1 MSNSILN
8 LVGSLTHFDAAH
20 NFPISMPT
28 KSVLVCLANY
38 ANDAGR
44 CWPSYATISEWS
56 CIRSKATISKAISQ
70 LKEYGLITVAGQA
83 DSKGRKSSNLYIFN
97 IDRLKELRSSKQS
110 DIHKNSEEKLIDN
123 NKFDSQV
130 QEMNIDVQEVN
141 SGDRLKVY
149 PSSRDEHPCS
159 RGEHACSG
167 DEQACSSGGGYPSS
181 RGEHKPLI
189 GTINEPPL
197 EPPSEP
203 HVNSRE
209 IEVGFCLS
217 LNKSQSN
224 KYINN
229 NKELEKIFEKEIEE
243 EKEETKQDKFTIF
256 QETWKIRKEDLE
268 KSKKIWEELTTDDP
282 TLCDR
287 LIRGAELV
295 NQFQRLSTKHPGL
308 QDSDKINAS
317 EWLQGKSWD
326 VDNIMYANKSAF
338 GLENA

>member
-38 ANDAGR
+38 ANEAGR

-56 CIRSKATISKAISQ
+56 CIRSKATISKAINQ
-70 LKEYGLITVAGQA
+70 LKEHGLITVAGQA

-97 IDRLKELRSSKQS
+97 IDRLKGLESSKKG
-110 DIHKNSEEKLIDN
+110 DTHKNSEEKLIDN
-123 NKFDSQV
+123 NKFDTQV
-130 QEMNIDVQEVN
+130 HEMNIDVQEVN

-149 PSSRDEHPCS
+149 PSSRDEHPSS

-167 DEQACSSGGGYPSS
+167 DEQACSPGGGYPSS

-203 HVNSRE
+203 HANSPE
-209 IEVGFCLS
+209 PEVKFCLG
-217 LNKSQSN
+217 LNNPQSN

-229 NKELEKIFEKEIEE
+229 KKDFEKIF

-256 QETWKIRKEDLE
+256 KETWKIREKDLE
-268 KSKKIWEELTTDDP
+268 KSKKIWEALTTDDP

-295 NQFQRLSTKHPGL
+295 NQFQKLSTKYPGL
-308 QDSDKINAS
+308 KDSDKINAS